1 MGQTMITV
9 AFLVLLTYL
18 VLSANRLLLDSESS
32 SLSSQAEQT
41 SVDLV
46 DALLAEVGR
55 KKYDQKV
62 SSGDTVKPTFT
73 APASL
78 GPETGESFTVPESAP
93 FQSGTK
99 YNDVDD
105 YNGYSRIVDATQ
117 IKGFILR
124 VRVYYVQDARHT
136 TTPYTGSPYPD
147 FKRIDVSV
155 EHPLYMP
162 SATTYSRI
170 FTY

>member
-1 MGQTMITV
+1 MGMGQTMITV

-32 SLSSQAEQT
+32 SLSSQAEQL

-55 KKYDQKV
+55 KKFDQNV
-62 SSGDTVKPTFT
+62 SAGDTVKPTFT
-73 APASL
+73 AVASL
-78 GPETGESFTVPESAP
+78 GPESGETFSLPESKP

-105 YNGYSRIVDATQ
+105 YNGYSRVVDGTQ
-117 IKGFILR
+117 INGFILR
-124 VRVYYVQDARHT
+124 ATVYYIRDATHT
-136 TTPYTGSPYPD
+136 TTAYTLRSD

-162 SATTYSRI
+162 SAVTYSRI